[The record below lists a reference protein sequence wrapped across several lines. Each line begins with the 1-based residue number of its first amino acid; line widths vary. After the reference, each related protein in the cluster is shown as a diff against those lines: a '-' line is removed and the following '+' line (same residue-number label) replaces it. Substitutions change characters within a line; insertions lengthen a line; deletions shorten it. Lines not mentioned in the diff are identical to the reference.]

1 MSAGRTTKLLAFT
14 AALTILSP
22 ALCALETD
30 WLELKEGH
38 EGNKIHAKVQR
49 IKLPELGG
57 DGGQHLILTIP
68 KDELE
73 STDKVRE
80 VVVVGKRGDKEEAL
94 PGISYEWSE
103 DYEKDNYGLIIKL
116 DKMENYPIRVY
127 LKDDL
132 PLPENN

>member
-1 MSAGRTTKLLAFT
+1 MNAGRTTKILAFS
-14 AALTILSP
+14 AALTILPP
-22 ALCALETD
+22 ALNALETD

-38 EGNKIHAKVQR
+38 EGDKIHAKVQR

-94 PGISYEWSE
+94 SGTRYEWSE
-103 DYEKDNYGLIIKL
+103 DYENDNYGLIIKL

>member
-1 MSAGRTTKLLAFT
+1 MSTGRTTKMLVFSSF
-14 AALTILSP
+14 LTILSP
-22 ALCALETD
+22 ALNSLETD

-38 EGNKIHAKVQR
+38 KGQKIGAKVHR
-49 IKLPELGG
+49 IKLPGLNGY
-57 DGGQHLILTIP
+57 GGQHLILTIP
-68 KDELE
+68 KDELK
-73 STDKVRE
+73 STDNVRE

-132 PLPENN
+132 PLPENH

>member
-1 MSAGRTTKLLAFT
+1 MNAGRTTKILAFS
-14 AALTILSP
+14 AALTILPP
-22 ALCALETD
+22 ALNALETD

-38 EGNKIHAKVQR
+38 EGDKIHAKVQR

-94 PGISYEWSE
+94 PGTRYEWSE
-103 DYEKDNYGLIIKL
+103 DYENDNYGLIIKL
-116 DKMENYPIRVY
+116 DKMQNYPIRVY